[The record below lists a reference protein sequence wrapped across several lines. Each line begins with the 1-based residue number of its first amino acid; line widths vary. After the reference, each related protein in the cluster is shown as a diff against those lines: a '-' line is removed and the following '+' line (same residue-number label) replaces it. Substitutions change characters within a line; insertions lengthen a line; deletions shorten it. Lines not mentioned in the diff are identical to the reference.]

1 MTTERQLKRSARR
14 LVELLSQNSS
24 ASNKET
30 LKEVRIVD
38 ARAEV

>member
-1 MTTERQLKRSARR
+1 MTMERQMELSTHR

-24 ASNKET
+24 ASNKGTE
-30 LKEVRIVD
+30 EVRIVD